1 MGMGKGKEEVR
12 GRRKE
17 KRARNGKE
25 IRGGEE
31 KEGEGFFVQQYIN
44 RSNATRSGGLVM
56 PRGIG
61 FGRLCSFVR
70 FVCNFACVQVATRR
84 RRSV

>member
-1 MGMGKGKEEVR
+1 VGTGKGKEEVR

-31 KEGEGFFVQQYIN
+31 KEGEGFFLSSSILIVP
-44 RSNATRSGGLVM
+44 TLPVLGD
-56 PRGIG
+56 
-61 FGRLCSFVR
+61 
-70 FVCNFACVQVATRR
+70 
-84 RRSV
+84 